1 MKKSTSDTKSANINE
16 VRNEVRVVTAKP
28 YSKTNQNYW
37 SQQYIE

>member
-1 MKKSTSDTKSANINE
+1 MKKSTSDTKSANI
-16 VRNEVRVVTAKP
+16 NEVRVVTAKP